1 MTLST
6 SRRRTLW
13 IVGAAALAAIGAAA
27 FVLFQVF
34 AGDPPPPAAL
44 SSPSATLAGSTG
56 STAAPASGFEGDWA
70 LDTTSGALD
79 DGTATYAGYRIDEEL
94 SGIGA
99 NVAAGRTQQVQGS
112 LTIDGTQVTA
122 LDVTVDMTTLRSD
135 DERRDEQLKERG
147 LQTAAFPTASFTLTE
162 PIDVGHEPTAGEE
175 IDATATGEL
184 TLHGVTRTVEVPVRA
199 QWTGSRIEVVASFDI
214 VLADYQIE
222 KPSSFMI
229 LSIADTGTVELHLL
243 FEKA

>member
-13 IVGAAALAAIGAAA
+13 IVGAAVLATIGAAA
-27 FVLFQVF
+27 FLLFQVF

-44 SSPSATLAGSTG
+44 SSPSASLAGSPG
-56 STAAPASGFEGDWA
+56 STAAPASGFEGEWA

-112 LTIDGTQVTA
+112 LTIEGTQVTA
-122 LDVTVDMTTLRSD
+122 LDITVDLTTLRSD

-214 VLADYQIE
+214 ALTDYQIE